1 MTRTQ
6 FAWYLLRVY
15 LVIALVSV
23 PFAVAGW
30 YLAARV
36 MTGEM

>member
-15 LVIALVSV
+15 LVLAVVSA
-23 PFAVAGW
+23 PFAFAGW
-30 YLAARV
+30 YLARV
-36 MTGEM
+36 I